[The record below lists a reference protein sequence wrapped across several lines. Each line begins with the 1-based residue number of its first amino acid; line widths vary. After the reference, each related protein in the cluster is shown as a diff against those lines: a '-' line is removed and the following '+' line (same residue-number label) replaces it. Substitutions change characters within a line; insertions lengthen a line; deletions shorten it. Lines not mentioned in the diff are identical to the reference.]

1 MGAKDVSRR
10 PEELKVMLSL
20 VVKEC
25 EWVQGLDPKQ
35 MPEVERPR
43 FETDWMG
50 GVEEKGQNQH

>member
-1 MGAKDVSRR
+1 
-10 PEELKVMLSL
+10 MLSL
-20 VVKEC
+20 VVKER